1 MGTSINLTKE
11 IEKVFAGPQE
21 ITDKE
26 QEMLLDCLLFMR
38 DDIEN
43 GMPAEVVNA
52 WNTKIQ
58 GIIEF
63 LYAVGRIQENQ
74 YDRIRD
80 ILNEIAGENY
90 E

>member
-1 MGTSINLTKE
+1 MNLTKE

-52 WNTKIQ
+52 WNTKIS

-80 ILNEIAGENY
+80 ILNEITGENY